1 LKHSELSRAPAAAHR
16 HAAVMAEVFA
26 HLPDATFIVD
36 REARIVEAN
45 PAASTLLG
53 YTRDELVEM
62 YPWDFVTSASREEIL
77 DLTRDLPPHEVA
89 TVQRTYH
96 RRDGVE
102 LTMALRLSRATLGGR
117 DLIIVSC
124 RDVTAEKRL
133 EARLRRSEAR
143 LAEGQRLT
151 KTGIWELDFKTGE
164 TDWSVETCRIFGFP
178 PAPPSPHY
186 SAFRERVLPED
197 REAVDRALRE
207 SFESGEPRPL
217 KYAFVM
223 PDGTRKH
230 VETIAQPVVDG
241 DGRSLKLMGTV
252 MDVTDRVLA
261 AEALH
266 SSEYSM
272 RRVLDTIP
280 GLVWSASANG
290 DVEYHNRRWT
300 EYTGLTVA
308 QANGQGWQ
316 QAVAP
321 GDLPALVQR
330 WRDLLA
336 SGVAGEAEARLRR
349 HDGIYRW
356 YLFRGVPLYDDGG
369 NVVKWFGMNTDIEER
384 KSAEFLLAGEKR
396 VLEMI
401 ARGRP
406 LSEVFGT
413 LCAIVESLSGGCRCA
428 VTLLDPGGTPQSS
441 RVDRVGDSARPGSVP
456 LPPDELLVQAS
467 ARKRRLLVENIA
479 VDERWADGEWLASG
493 LKACWIF
500 PILSS
505 RDESIGAFIVYSPTS
520 GEPTIRQ
527 GKMIEQIV
535 RLAAVVIEREQAEAQ
550 LKRSEASLSTAQFLS
565 ATGSFSWL
573 PGRGEMSWSPETY
586 RICGVAPTIKP
597 DLDLVRRLIPP
608 DDLTRL
614 RQSVDHTQQSIR
626 IECRLGRP
634 DGAVRRLEIVAN
646 ALRDAEGLA
655 LEWTGAVMDI
665 TEQRHSQEAMRSAKA
680 RFEGILAIADDA
692 IIATDE
698 QRRISLFN
706 QGAEKVFGYAP
717 AEIIGQSLD
726 RLLPPR
732 FHARHAAHLQ
742 AFAQSTDVA
751 RGMAERR
758 EVVGLRKDGSEF
770 PAEASISR
778 LDLAGER
785 VFTVILRDISDRK
798 CAAEALRAAVQL
810 ARGQVEALTRTVDA
824 LAAESAPDRIAE
836 HVLRTITTQLGALGC
851 SLWRRDEASG
861 LVAFETA
868 FEHGRLVAPGDPGA
882 AINPP
887 LRIDDVWPWPQV
899 FRTGKPYLLPDIRQE
914 PPFPWRDRVI
924 AMGVIA
930 ILIVPMSVA
939 GQVEGVIGIRFGSQ
953 RAFSPDEMDLAQAL
967 ANLAMLAIQLT
978 RMATQS
984 RSAAV
989 LAERNR
995 LARDIHD
1002 TLAQG
1007 FTGVIVQLEAAAD
1020 ASSKELPREANEHVH
1035 RAADLARES
1044 LKEARRSVLALRPQ
1058 ALEDGNLCEALA
1070 SLIHKMTAG
1079 TALQAEFSV
1088 SGARQALAPEW
1099 EENLL
1104 RIGQEV
1110 LTNALRHARASH
1122 FAAHLV
1128 FNGQGLELN
1137 LSDDGQGY
1145 DPQRR
1150 HDGFGLRGIRERVEG
1165 MGGEINI
1172 DSRAGAGSAIRI
1184 GLPYPTQPAS
1194 P

>member
-1 LKHSELSRAPAAAHR
+1 MIDSEQNPARAATHR
-16 HAAVMAEVFA
+16 HAAADVFA

-36 REARIVEAN
+36 REARIVDAN
-45 PAASTLLG
+45 PAASALLG
-53 YTRDELVEM
+53 YTKDELVEM

-77 DLTRDLPPHEVA
+77 DLTHHLPPHEVS

-96 RRDGVE
+96 RRDGAE
-102 LTMALRLSRATLGGR
+102 LTIALRLNRAPLCGR

-124 RDVTAEKRL
+124 RDITEQKRL

-186 SAFRERVLPED
+186 SAFRERVLPDD
-197 REAVDRALRE
+197 REAVDRGLRE

-217 KYAFVM
+217 KYVFVM

-230 VETIAQPVVDG
+230 IETIAQPVVDG
-241 DGRSLKLMGTV
+241 EGRSVKLMGTV

-290 DVEYHNRRWT
+290 EVEYHNQRWT

-321 GDLPALVQR
+321 GDLPALVRR
-330 WRDLLA
+330 WRELLA

-349 HDGIYRW
+349 HDGSYRW
-356 YLFRGVPLYDDGG
+356 YLFRGVPLRDDDG

-384 KSAEFLLAGEKR
+384 KSAEFLLSGEKR

-413 LCAIVESLSGGCRCA
+413 LCAIVESLSGDCRCA
-428 VTLLDPGGTPQSS
+428 VTLLDPGGTPQPS
-441 RVDRVGDSARPGSVP
+441 RVDRVGDCARPGSVP
-456 LPPDELLVQAS
+456 LPPNELLVQAS
-467 ARKRRLLVENIA
+467 TRNDLLCIENIA
-479 VDERWADGEWLASG
+479 ADERWAGDAWISG
-493 LKACWIF
+493 GLNACWIF
-500 PILSS
+500 PIRSS
-505 RDESIGAFIVYSPTS
+505 RDESIGAFVVYSPTT
-520 GEPTIRQ
+520 GEPTPQ
-527 GKMIEQIV
+527 HGKMIEQIA

-550 LKRSEASLSTAQFLS
+550 LKRSEATLSTAQFLS
-565 ATGSFSWL
+565 ATGSFNWL
-573 PGRGEMSWSPETY
+573 PGRSEMSWSPEMY
-586 RICGVAPTIKP
+586 RICGISPTLRP
-597 DLDLVRRLIPP
+597 DLDLLRRLIDP

-614 RQSVDHTQQSIR
+614 RGSVDHTRQSIR
-626 IECRLGRP
+626 IECRLRRP
-634 DGAVRRLEIVAN
+634 DGAVRHLEIVAN

-655 LEWTGAVMDI
+655 LEWTGAVMDV

-692 IIATDE
+692 IIATDK

-706 QGAEKVFGYAP
+706 HGAEKVFGYAA

-742 AFAQSTDVA
+742 AFAQSADVA

-778 LDLAGER
+778 LDLAGEQ

-836 HVLRTITTQLGALGC
+836 HVLRTITSQLGALGC

-868 FEHGRLVAPGDPGA
+868 FEHGRLVTPGDPEA
-882 AINPP
+882 AVSPA
-887 LRIDDVWPWPQV
+887 LRVDDVWPWPEV

-924 AMGVIA
+924 AMGVIS
-930 ILIVPMSVA
+930 ILVVPMSVA
-939 GQVEGVIGIRFGSQ
+939 GQVEGVIGIRFGSR
-953 RAFSPDEMDLAQAL
+953 RAFSHDEMDLAQAL

-978 RMATQS
+978 RMAMQS

-1020 ASSKELPREANEHVH
+1020 ASSKQLAREANEHLG
-1035 RAADLARES
+1035 RAAEVARES

-1058 ALEDGNLCEALA
+1058 ALEGSNLCQALA

-1079 TALQAEFSV
+1079 TPLRAEFSV
-1088 SGARQALAPEW
+1088 SGTVPVLPAQW

-1110 LTNALRHARASH
+1110 LTNTQRHARAGH
-1122 FAAHLV
+1122 FVAQLV
-1128 FNGQGLELN
+1128 FNAQGLELN
-1137 LSDDGQGY
+1137 LSDDGQGF

-1165 MGGEINI
+1165 MGGEIHI
-1172 DSRAGAGSAIRI
+1172 DSRAGAGSSIRI
-1184 GLPYPTQPAS
+1184 SLPHTAQGAEK
-1194 P
+1194 